1 MIQNRKRCSKVVL
14 KRSISG
20 NFVLKSVQKCAKC
33 DRTSHVQKRAART
46 HIPHTFQNGFRTH
59 THTCDH
65 TSHVC
70 VRART
75 FATHTLVFFLE
86 NPKFVKIFNRKN
98 NFTAMI
104 FSKVKIIS
112 NYLLILQNVA
122 WFKYSTSFNFIFE
135 KNARFQH
142 AVINSP
148 SDNLH

>member
-59 THTCDH
+59 THKCDH

-75 FATHTLVFFLE
+75 FATYTLQRWTWGSICLH
-86 NPKFVKIFNRKN
+86 KIVKILQ
-98 NFTAMI
+98 
-104 FSKVKIIS
+104 II
-112 NYLLILQNVA
+112 LRV
-122 WFKYSTSFNFIFE
+122 KYSMQKESSRKTK
-135 KNARFQH
+135 KNH
-142 AVINSP
+142 KSTNWVVIQVSVE
-148 SDNLH
+148 L